1 MNDEH
6 PPSLRWSMWKRFL
19 LAAGLIVVISGGAT
33 ATVALNTV
41 SGIADE
47 VFPALNRINAPK
59 GVVTPEYGGGP
70 QTFLILGSDRRSGA
84 KRAEERTDP
93 GRSDTILLVRFD
105 PEQGQ
110 TSVMSIPRD
119 LKRSTR
125 PTRSAVGSAA
135 PTARASSPRRRS
147 SAKSSPN

>member
-19 LAAGLIVVISGGAT
+19 TAAVLIVAISATAT

-70 QTFLILGSDRRSGA
+70 QTFLILGSDRRSVA
-84 KRAEERTDP
+84 KRREERTDP
-93 GRSDTILLVRFD
+93 RRSTPILLPPFH
-105 PEQGQ
+105 PHHGH
-110 TSVMSIPRD
+110 TP
-119 LKRSTR
+119 
-125 PTRSAVGSAA
+125 A
-135 PTARASSPRRRS
+135 
-147 SAKSSPN
+147 